1 MRISNLVFL
10 LYVLP
15 ALLLSACTFP
25 VLIPETEAGMGAVSG
40 NSADIEAEFKRLLA
54 CVEESF
60 PAENYITNELLPD
73 LDTAWEPMDCESMD
87 QVKVGMSWILNDG
100 GAPWYNAVELGFFN
114 DVCLEAELVRGGS
127 GLGHLQTLMDGGV
140 DFAVSAGGSLIP
152 GLLTGH
158 GGADIVAVGAMIKH
172 SPYIW
177 LGLDHDTPQD
187 QRSERRL
194 TPQDF
199 IGKTI
204 GLHEG
209 EGYFFDLIS
218 GRHGISP
225 DQVELVVTGY
235 SPEPLIE
242 GEMDF
247 TGAWLINEP
256 RLLEAQGYM
265 NWVAFQFSEW
275 GWDDYSE
282 VLVVRRSMLEGNA
295 DLVRRYLA
303 AVIQGLRHVIED
315 PEDSAEIAVRYAVDV
330 ELTTEQALRRY
341 ELQEALVAGADELP
355 LGHMSAERWNRQVAS
370 LIQYGQMELPM
381 CE

>member
-1 MRISNLVFL
+1 MRINNLYFL

-25 VLIPETEAGMGAVSG
+25 VLIPETEAGLGAVTG
-40 NSADIEAEFKRLLA
+40 ISADIEAEFERLLA

-60 PAENYITNELLPD
+60 PAENYTTNAFLPD
-73 LDTAWEPMDCESMD
+73 LDTAWEPMNCKSMD

-127 GLGHLQTLMDGGV
+127 GMGHLQTLMDGGV

-158 GGADIVAVGAMIKH
+158 DGADIVAVGAMIKH

-282 VLVVRRSMLEGNA
+282 VLVVRRSMLEENA

-370 LIQYGQMELPM
+370 LIQFGQMELPM